1 MKLNFS
7 VEVLSPIHL
16 GSGQADV
23 NVDAEVI
30 HDAYGMP
37 YFPARRLKGLLYES
51 AVEVCEMGQLSKITA
66 LTNMPL
72 DGLFHHEENESHV
85 QLIVPNLYL
94 HDKAGYPA
102 LQTAWKAL
110 QAKYKEFLQPADVL
124 QQYTSLRY
132 QTKLENGVA
141 FKGSLHNMR
150 VVKAGVKF
158 SGVIGLEGEE
168 AEKYLVLLAAACC
181 NLRTAGLKRNRGF
194 GRIRCDFQEAGNEKR
209 TARSILKEVQAG

>member
-23 NVDAEVI
+23 NVDAEVV

-51 AVEVCEMGQLSKITA
+51 SVEVYEMGKLGKVSA
-66 LTNMPL
+66 LTSMPL
-72 DGLFHHEENESHV
+72 DGLFHHKENESDT

-94 HDKAGYPA
+94 DDEAGYPA
-102 LQTAWKAL
+102 LQEVWKAL
-110 QAKYKEFLQPADVL
+110 QARYKKFLQPADVL

-141 FKGSLHNMR
+141 SKGSLHNMR
-150 VVKAGVKF
+150 VVKAGIKF
-158 SGVIGLEGEE
+158 SGVVGLEGKD

-194 GRIRCDFQEAGNEKR
+194 GKIRCDFQVAGDEKR
-209 TARSILKEVQAG
+209 TARSIMREVQA

>member
-7 VEVLSPIHL
+7 IEVLSPIHL

-23 NVDAEVI
+23 NVDAEVV

-51 AVEVCEMGQLSKITA
+51 AVEVCEMGELGKVAA
-66 LTNMPL
+66 LTNVPL
-72 DGLFHHEENESHV
+72 DGLFHHKENKSNV

-94 HDKAGYPA
+94 QDEAGYPA
-102 LQTAWKAL
+102 LQEAWKAL
-110 QAKYKEFLQPADVL
+110 QGKYKKFLQPIDVL

-132 QTKLENGVA
+132 QTRLENGVA

-158 SGVIGLEGEE
+158 SGVASLEGEG
-168 AEKYLVLLAAACC
+168 AEQYLVLLAAACC

-194 GRIRCDFQEAGNEKR
+194 GRIRCDFQVAGDEKR
-209 TARSILKEVQAG
+209 TARSIMREVQA